1 MLFRLEVPSVAE
13 SPVSPHFWLSFASL
27 TKDKQDV
34 LEAWKLASSSQ
45 DASLQQEV
53 ISRLH
58 KNLPNYS
65 YSELASITYNLSL
78 LRHAPD
84 QLAELTSLL
93 DHHLTER
100 MREMMVKP
108 GMEQIE
114 ECLRVAFMWL
124 RMMMQLRGG
133 MGPLGGHNRAL
144 LNLLLTHHLH
154 QLGPRHLVVALVV
167 AGVHRTV
174 PFRTKSSALTNDTG
188 SPLPASLARALAT
201 SLPVLD
207 HREVGVV
214 CHALHRCGLYLETG
228 HTEVRKLLLGSLIS
242 FPDSSVLRHE
252 FAVGSIAKFLKRR
265 GSESHS
271 AVVATIAKYQP
282 HLRHINIFT
291 RIRLLQ
297 FVTTGFCAPEETLAF
312 VEEFC
317 AASKP
322 ELASMRIKDL
332 EKMAFCL
339 YYLNH
344 EQVNAEYAPLI
355 ADAVQK
361 CSWDGVKASLSFV
374 YLTSL
379 LAKLGCKGMEESM
392 SRVLEAANSIES
404 MENLDTDKGLV
415 DAVQFLIQLNIPA
428 HQQVS
433 MQGSMVKKN
442 RARIRNSLLQLLDID
457 SIREIQELKVT
468 PLRYEL

>member
-1 MLFRLEVPSVAE
+1 M
-13 SPVSPHFWLSFASL
+13 
-27 TKDKQDV
+27 

-45 DASLQQEV
+45 DANLQQEI
-53 ISRLH
+53 ISRLLN
-58 KNLPNYS
+58 NLPNYS

-78 LRHAPD
+78 LRRAPD

-100 MREMMVKP
+100 MREMMVEP
-108 GMEQIE
+108 EVEQIE

-144 LNLLLTHHLH
+144 LNLLLTRHLR

-174 PFRTKSSALTNDTG
+174 PFRTRPSALANDTG
-188 SPLPASLARALAT
+188 SPLPASLARALVT
-201 SLPVLD
+201 TLPVLD

-214 CHALHRCGLYLETG
+214 CHALHRCSLYLETG
-228 HTEVRKLLLGSLIS
+228 HTEIRKLLLGFLTS

-265 GSESHS
+265 GSESHG
-271 AVVATIAKYQP
+271 AVVATMDKYKP
-282 HLRHINIFT
+282 HIKHIDILT
-291 RIRLLQ
+291 RTRLLQ
-297 FVTTGFCAPEETLAF
+297 FVTTGFCGPEETLAF

-322 ELASMRIKDL
+322 ELYLMRIKDL

-344 EQVNAEYAPLI
+344 EQVNAEYAPLM
-355 ADAVQK
+355 AEAVQK
-361 CSWDGVKASLSFV
+361 CNWDGVKAGLSFV

-379 LAKLGCKGMEESM
+379 LAKLGCKQMEESM
-392 SRVLEAANSIES
+392 SQVLEAANSMEPIED
-404 MENLDTDKGLV
+404 LDNDNGLV
-415 DAVQFLIQLNIPA
+415 NSAQFLIQLNIPV
-428 HQQVS
+428 HRQVS
-433 MQGSMVKKN
+433 TQGMFQLVKKS

-457 SIREIQELKVT
+457 SIREIQKLNVT
-468 PLRYEL
+468 PLRYLQIVELNGLKRKCLL

>member
-1 MLFRLEVPSVAE
+1 MPSLAE

-45 DASLQQEV
+45 DSVLQQEV
-53 ISRLH
+53 VSRLH

-100 MREMMVKP
+100 MREMMVEP
-108 GMEQIE
+108 EEEQIE

-124 RMMMQLRGG
+124 RMKMQLRGG
-133 MGPLGGHNRAL
+133 MGPLVGHNRAL
-144 LNLLLTHHLH
+144 LNLLLTRHLH
-154 QLGPRHLVVALVV
+154 KLDPRHLVVALVV
-167 AGVHRTV
+167 AGVHRTL
-174 PFRTKSSALTNDTG
+174 PFRARNSALTNDTG
-188 SPLPASLARALAT
+188 SPLPASLDRALVT
-201 SLPVLD
+201 SLPLLD
-207 HREVGVV
+207 HREVGEV

-242 FPDSSVLRHE
+242 FPDSSVLRHQ

-282 HLRHINIFT
+282 HLRHLDTFT
-291 RIRLLQ
+291 KVRLLQ
-297 FVTTGFCAPEETLAF
+297 FVTTGFCGPEETLAF

-317 AASKP
+317 AASKS

-332 EKMAFCL
+332 EKIAFCL

-344 EQVNAEYAPLI
+344 EQVNAEYAPLV
-355 ADAVQK
+355 AEAVQK
-361 CSWDGVKASLSFV
+361 CSWNGVKAGLSFV

-379 LAKLGCKGMEESM
+379 LTKLGCKEMEDSIGQ
-392 SRVLEAANSIES
+392 VLEAANSMES
-404 MENLDTDKGLV
+404 IGNLDTDKGLV

-428 HQQVS
+428 HRQVS
-433 MQGSMVKKN
+433 KQGMFQLVKRN
-442 RARIRNSLLQLLDID
+442 RARVRNSLLQLLDID
-457 SIREIQELKVT
+457 SMREIQKMKVAR
-468 PLRYEL
+468 PLRYNLHS